1 MILTCQ
7 ISQKYIFCFPRVFC
21 KIIAW
26 FGLAT
31 CLDFFFIVIID
42 FANQDLDGD
51 LLKLY
56 NYYQKSENSGF
67 IGIFL
72 TFVIQFA
79 LLIINIFV
87 FYNYIVFVHNDARIS
102 DIYLRISGKGRGYYI
117 PDDNEV
123 SWNYLKQTYCIG
135 ELNNNRIVVN
145 IMKMPNPL
153 GGGAPLQSKI
163 V

>member
-56 NYYQKSENSGF
+56 NYY
-67 IGIFL
+67 
-72 TFVIQFA
+72 
-79 LLIINIFV
+79 
-87 FYNYIVFVHNDARIS
+87 
-102 DIYLRISGKGRGYYI
+102 
-117 PDDNEV
+117 
-123 SWNYLKQTYCIG
+123 
-135 ELNNNRIVVN
+135 
-145 IMKMPNPL
+145 
-153 GGGAPLQSKI
+153 
-163 V
+163 